1 MGKIEIRQLR
11 ADEIECRVQSV
22 KENGCS
28 LLLYKDA
35 RCDMKIL
42 DEIFGITGWQRSH
55 DVVNGNLFCTV
66 EIWDSEKNIWIK
78 KQDVGVE
85 SAAEAQ
91 KGQASDS
98 FKRAC
103 FNIGIGRELY
113 TAPFIWIPLSGDEI
127 SKNNNK
133 ISLNYKVKFF
143 VKEIQYNDNKEISSL
158 VIVDQDGIERFP
170 NNKKKNNQQSQNLQP
185 DTSQKKPAQIPG
197 ESVIKTIQSIISI
210 DELIDLCNNDYKV
223 YRGNKLFNDT
233 VNNRLKELG
242 YEFTKV

>member
-85 SAAEAQ
+85 SLSEAQ

-113 TAPFIWIPLSGDEI
+113 TAPFIWIPLSSEEI

-143 VKEIQYNDNKEISSL
+143 VKEIQYNDKKEISSL
-158 VIVDQDGIERFP
+158 VIIDQDGTERFP
-170 NNKKKNNQQSQNLQP
+170 NNKKKNNQQPQNPQP
-185 DTSQKKPAQIPG
+185 DTSQKKPAQVPG
-197 ESVIKTIQSIISI
+197 EAVIKTIKSITSI
-210 DELIDLCNNDYKV
+210 EEMKTLVTGDYKV
-223 YRGNKLFNDT
+223 YRDNPLFNNT

-242 YEFTKV
+242 YEPTKV